1 MGERTWCARAAAL
14 RVGIGV
20 CLALGVGGVLPPGAS
35 GQSRADSA
43 AVLLEAAR
51 RFESQRQGEVAAALY
66 EMILARY
73 GDTRAADAVRAAR
86 TSGELTALDR
96 RGRTELYVWSTTYGA
111 TLGVLIPIALDA
123 DDPEAFGAGL
133 LLGAPAGFLTA
144 RAYLRDR
151 TITEGQARAITW
163 GGTWGTAQGLGW
175 VKALDLGISSATG
188 SCIPSNPPVPCY
200 DTFEEDDTR
209 ETITGMIVGGLA
221 GVATGAFLARKPI
234 TEGTATT
241 VSLASLWGAGYG
253 ASLGYL
259 AGIED
264 DGLIATTLLAGNAA
278 LVGSAFGQRS
288 WDLSRSRARLISVAG
303 LAGAL
308 AGGGIDLLVQP
319 ESEKTAV
326 LIPVVTGTAGLIF
339 GIMRTADMDPD
350 QSGDRP
356 DDGGDLGALIHMRN
370 GSLGLGTP
378 RVRPHIAMRAGNSS
392 VSGVYVPVFSTRF

>member
-1 MGERTWCARAAAL
+1 ML
-14 RVGIGV
+14 RIGAGL
-20 CLALGVGGVLPPGAS
+20 CLALGVLSVVPQGAS
-35 GQSRADSA
+35 GQTRADSA

-51 RFESQRQGEVAAALY
+51 RFESQRQAEVAAALY

-73 GDTRAADAVRAAR
+73 GDTQAADMVRAAR
-86 TSGELTALDR
+86 SSGELTALDR

-133 LLGAPAGFLTA
+133 LLGAPAGFLAA

-151 TITEGQARAITW
+151 AITEGQARAITW
-163 GGTWGTAQGLGW
+163 GGTWGMAQGFGW
-175 VKALDLGISSATG
+175 VKAFDLGVRSATG
-188 SCIPSNPPVPCY
+188 SCIPSDPPEPCY
-200 DTFEEDDTR
+200 DTFVEDDTR

-221 GVATGAFLARKPI
+221 GVATGALLARKPI

-264 DGLIATTLLAGNAA
+264 DALIATTLLAGNAA
-278 LVGSAFGQRS
+278 LVGTALGQRS

-303 LAGAL
+303 LAGVL
-308 AGGGIDLLVQP
+308 AGGGIDLLLQP

-326 LIPVVTGTAGLIF
+326 FIPVVTGTAGLIF
-339 GIMRTADMDPD
+339 GIMRTAHMDPD
-350 QSGDRP
+350 QSSDRP
-356 DDGGDLGALIHMRN
+356 DDDGDLGALIQMRN
-370 GSLGLGTP
+370 GRLGLGTP
-378 RVRPHIAMRAGNSS
+378 RLRPHIAMRAGNSS

>member
-1 MGERTWCARAAAL
+1 MS
-14 RVGIGV
+14 VGVGCTRPGGVWRIGILL
-20 CLALGVGGVLPPGAS
+20 CLGVLSVVPQHAS
-35 GQSRADSA
+35 GQTRADSA

-51 RFESQRQGEVAAALY
+51 RFESQRQTEVAAALY

-73 GDTRAADAVRAAR
+73 GNTQAADMVRAAR
-86 TSGELTALDR
+86 SSGELTALDR

-133 LLGAPAGFLTA
+133 LLGAPAGFLAA

-151 TITEGQARAITW
+151 AITEGQARAITW
-163 GGTWGTAQGLGW
+163 GGTWGMAQGFGW
-175 VKALDLGISSATG
+175 VKAVDLGVRRATG
-188 SCIPSNPPVPCY
+188 SCIPSEPPEPCY
-200 DTFEEDDTR
+200 DSFDEDDTR

-221 GVATGAFLARKPI
+221 GVATGALLARKPI

-259 AGIED
+259 AGIEED
-264 DGLIATTLLAGNAA
+264 ALIATTLLAGNAA
-278 LVGSAFGQRS
+278 LVGTALGQRS
-288 WDLSRSRARLISVAG
+288 WDLSRSRARLVSVAG
-303 LAGAL
+303 LAGVL

-326 LIPVVTGTAGLIF
+326 FIPVATGTAGLIF
-339 GIMRTADMDPD
+339 GIMRTAHMDPD
-350 QSGDRP
+350 QSADRP
-356 DDGGDLGALIHMRN
+356 GDDGDLGALLNMRN
-370 GSLGLGTP
+370 GRLGLGTP

-392 VSGVYVPVFSTRF
+392 VSGVYVPLFSTRF